1 MIVDFDHT
9 LVIHYVKAQKYIQ
22 IYLFSCCVNGAAL
35 PSLSFPGGCH
45 SFQSPQWFSTNNW
58 VLSLFLMGK
67 AVAVQPNLLIQWFR
81 NIHALECTFLLG
93 GWCCPSSAASS
104 WKPTGQSHIPTLFR
118 HSCFGLWGRF
128 SAPSPFIIINN
139 AILSCKQIINYGSSP
154 PSKTTLLF
162 PHLLRI
168 ALSPLNHFTA
178 NLIHFTV
185 VVTDISSW
193 LQLFIFVMTEEI
205 EGNGKY
211 LDNKIVLEKSYQ
223 FFVSYWA
230 VLSRRHIFFCRCFWG
245 RIALLAV
252 FFREITHLT
261 TLVKYTDIC

>member
-1 MIVDFDHT
+1 MELPCHLSASLEGVIPFRAHSDFPQTTEYFHCFSWGKQWRFSPICWYSDSE
-9 LVIHYVKAQKYIQ
+9 
-22 IYLFSCCVNGAAL
+22 IYTHLSALFY
-35 PSLSFPGGCH
+35 
-45 SFQSPQWFSTNNW
+45 
-58 VLSLFLMGK
+58 
-67 AVAVQPNLLIQWFR
+67 
-81 NIHALECTFLLG
+81 
-93 GWCCPSSAASS
+93 CPSSAASS